1 MWRPTTLRDH
11 APRSGRVQAL
21 VMLND
26 VDATTLNVPGGIFII
41 LEKKNFYGDCS
52 PGWWGL
58 AGKVCAACVRGQHVG
73 KTFVTKTRSVGV
85 KNSGVA

>member
-41 LEKKNFYGDCS
+41 LEKKKLLWRLLTRVVGS
-52 PGWWGL
+52 
-58 AGKVCAACVRGQHVG
+58 RGQGVC
-73 KTFVTKTRSVGV
+73 SVC
-85 KNSGVA
+85 